1 MWGKGCGDAK
11 QCAEDRHESARQGWG
26 ITRLLLPPKRAWPI
40 WDGPEALKLGE
51 VPSFWPSLLP
61 GRRALGGVR
70 GCTGGSPGCT

>member
-1 MWGKGCGDAK
+1 MPGDVLMT
-11 QCAEDRHESARQGWG
+11 G
-26 ITRLLLPPKRAWPI
+26 IDQPGQDGAVTRLLLPLKRAWPI

-61 GRRALGGVR
+61 WRRALGGVR

>member
-1 MWGKGCGDAK
+1 MPGDVLK
-11 QCAEDRHESARQGWG
+11 PGMDWPGRTRGV
-26 ITRLLLPPKRAWPI
+26 TRLLLPLKRAWLI

-51 VPSFWPSLLP
+51 VPSLWPSLLP